1 MVKPYSMDLR
11 ERVAQAGV
19 SEGSAR
25 GAARQFS
32 VGAST
37 AIRWVKR
44 WRETGDVSPGQ
55 IGGHRD
61 KLLNGHKEWL
71 MERFASEPDVTLR
84 RLLAEL
90 EERGVTVSYGALW
103 NFVHDE
109 GLSVKK
115 NKSRQRTAKA

>member
-25 GAARQFS
+25 EAGRQFS

-55 IGGHRD
+55 VGGHRE
-61 KLLNGHKEWL
+61 KLLNDHKQWL

-90 EERGVTVSYGALW
+90 EERGVAVSYGTLW
-103 NFVHDE
+103 NFVHTE
-109 GLSVKK
+109 GLSFKK
-115 NKSRQRTAKA
+115 N

>member
-1 MVKPYSMDLR
+1 MVKPYSMDLC

-25 GAARQFS
+25 EAARQFF

-55 IGGHRD
+55 MGGHRE
-61 KLLNGHKEWL
+61 KLLTDHKEWL
-71 MERFASEPDVTLR
+71 MERLASEPDVTLR

-90 EERGVTVSYGALW
+90 EERGVAVSYGALW

-109 GLSVKK
+109 GLSFKK
-115 NKSRQRTAKA
+115 NQSRQRTAKT